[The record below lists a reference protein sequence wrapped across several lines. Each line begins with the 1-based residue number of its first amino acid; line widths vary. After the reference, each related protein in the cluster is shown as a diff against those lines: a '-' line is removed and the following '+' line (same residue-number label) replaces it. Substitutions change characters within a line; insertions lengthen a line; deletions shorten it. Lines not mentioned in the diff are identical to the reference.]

1 MWTSTGTPP
10 MPMPILQLGI
20 HSQTDVITIEAKI
33 AEKHTTLMD
42 KPSSHCKAYKV
53 EKDGFNFCSQTFFQH
68 FLKKKLN
75 AHCLVIF
82 SFFVCLTHI
91 HWKLSANNELKK

>member
-20 HSQTDVITIEAKI
+20 HNQTDVITIEAKI

-53 EKDGFNFCSQTFFQH
+53 EKDGFNICSQTFFSTFFKEKIECTLPGNF
-68 FLKKKLN
+68 FLF
-75 AHCLVIF
+75 CLPDTYPLEIE
-82 SFFVCLTHI
+82 C
-91 HWKLSANNELKK
+91 K